1 MDKRI
6 SELNTALD
14 LTVDDVLPIVNSGET
29 KKVSVD
35 TLKTYIAQDIGTD
48 VVIKVTVKLAT
59 AINKG
64 QAVYVSSATG
74 TNIVVTKA
82 SNVSEPTSSKT
93 IGLLETTGATNA
105 IVNVITDGLLT
116 GLNTST
122 AVIGD
127 PVWLGTNGDLIYGLS
142 NKPYAPLHLV
152 YIGIVTRVSGT
163 VGEILIKVQNG
174 FELYELHNVSALT
187 PSNDDFLQYESS
199 TLLWKNKQ
207 LSTAFLNSKLNS
219 LTNLSDSNYT
229 ILPTDK
235 NVVTNTILTLPRVV
249 TLPLANSVNAGYELI
264 IADLIGTVTSI
275 NTLTIS
281 RANIDTINGSSTV
294 VIGAL
299 FGMRR
304 LISDGISKWTFDG
317 GVMRISDYNFQ
328 NNKPITADVNGKLIT
343 TTTDLV
349 NRRNGYTLSDDFV
362 TLLSNNIW
370 TRSTILSGTGAA
382 QPLLLDENHIGVF
395 SFGSSVT
402 TNSGYYLINYGSATT
417 ANLSKLIPNLQTDL
431 IFKLPVTI
439 NSLTTIRFGYT
450 VGSITSADATN
461 GAYFEIVGTSLVGKT
476 ASASVRSSTSAT
488 TLTADTWY
496 HLRVTVVSTSLIKY
510 DVYLMDGTLFST
522 QTLNTNI
529 PTVALN
535 NILIATCSDVVAS
548 QLINVDYIGI
558 TFPPMIRGALN

>member
-431 IFKLPVTI
+431 IFKLPVTV
-439 NSLTTIRFGYT
+439 NSLATIRFGYT
-450 VGSITSADATN
+450 LGSTTSADAVS
-461 GAYFEIVGTSLVGKT
+461 GVYFEINGASLVGKT
-476 ASASVRSSTSAT
+476 ASSSVRSSTST
-488 TLTADTWY
+488 TILTADTWY